1 MDTIEDQ
8 LEALR
13 LLKAFMQIFDP
24 TSRREIIEL
33 VEALADAQED
43 NNSDNT

>member
-13 LLKAFMQIFDP
+13 LLKAFMQIFDADEP
-24 TSRREIIEL
+24 AGDYRTGRGARGCARR
-33 VEALADAQED
+33 
-43 NNSDNT
+43 

>member
-13 LLKAFMQIFDP
+13 LLKAFMQIVDP

-33 VEALADAQED
+33 VEALADAHEYD
-43 NNSDNT
+43 DSDDT